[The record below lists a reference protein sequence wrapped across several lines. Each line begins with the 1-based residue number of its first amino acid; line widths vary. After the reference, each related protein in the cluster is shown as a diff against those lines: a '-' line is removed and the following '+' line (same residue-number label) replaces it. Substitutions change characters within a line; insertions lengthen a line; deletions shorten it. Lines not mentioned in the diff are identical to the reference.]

1 MWPNSWL
8 CILSDFDP
16 WNDEPSMTRTE
27 PAVKRTD
34 YSDGTATRS
43 QLPAENRRKDLL
55 CRYTPTPHGVDLL
68 VTSKT
73 VRLES
78 NSPTVIESAL
88 GFFARHQGQS
98 PGHPEFLWRIVS
110 QEDHEMDEAG
120 VALSAFSDR
129 GLRFANIGHR
139 SFLAVDLEAR
149 EGIGFVADRLV
160 EREPKLNCRSLFD
173 TLFCMT
179 AASLGIVPL
188 SAACVGMGERGL
200 LIFGP
205 PNSGKTTASYLA
217 AKLGLEFHADQ
228 AVFLEME
235 GGRLRVWGD
244 FLPAIFRPESLQF
257 LPELRTSTRR
267 FSYPELTVHYL
278 PKRPFQ
284 ADKAHPVAP
293 VCCVFLERDGATFPS
308 LSRITRVD
316 LSRRLAE
323 STLFKD
329 YDAFAQS
336 GGMVF
341 SALEKLPAYHLSY
354 GSDPASVAT
363 LAVEMLTDCEVLEDW
378 AQQKHAEKWADRT
391 EIPLAGERP
400 D

>member
-1 MWPNSWL
+1 
-8 CILSDFDP
+8 
-16 WNDEPSMTRTE
+16 MTRTE

-34 YSDGTATRS
+34 YSDGTATLS

-55 CRYTPTPHGVDLL
+55 RRNTPTPYGVDLL
-68 VTSKT
+68 VMAKT

-78 NSPTVIESAL
+78 NCPTVVESAL

-120 VALSAFSDR
+120 VALSAFSDH
-129 GLRFANIGHR
+129 GLRFANIGQR
-139 SFLAVDLEAR
+139 SFLAVDMEAR

-200 LIFGP
+200 LLFGP

-217 AKLGLEFHADQ
+217 AKHGLEFHADQ
-228 AVFLEME
+228 AVFFEME

-293 VCCVFLERDGATFPS
+293 VCCVFLERDCATFPS
-308 LSRITRVD
+308 LSRITRIN
-316 LSRRLAE
+316 LSRRLPE
-323 STLFKD
+323 SMLFKD

-363 LAVEMLTDCEVLEDW
+363 LIRNMVTDYEFLEDW
-378 AQQKHAEKWADRT
+378 CR
-391 EIPLAGERP
+391 RSM
-400 D
+400 